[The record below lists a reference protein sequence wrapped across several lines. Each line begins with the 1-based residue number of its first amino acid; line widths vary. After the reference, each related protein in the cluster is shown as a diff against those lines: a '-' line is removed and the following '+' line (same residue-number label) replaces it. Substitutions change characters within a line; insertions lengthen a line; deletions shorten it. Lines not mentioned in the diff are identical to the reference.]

1 MNQLTSASND
11 ATRGANR
18 RMAVG
23 AKRATAVQVLH
34 LKELAYCQKNA
45 YKFLTIK
52 AMKVANPID
61 RSILARIKRR
71 GVDWVF
77 SPADFI
83 DLGTRHAVDKA
94 LSRMAADGSIRRVA
108 RGLYDVPKQ
117 HPIVGT
123 TAPSIDEVAK
133 AVAGKGGIRVQPT
146 GAYAA
151 NLLGLS
157 DQVPAK
163 VVFLTDGRS
172 KRIRLGKLD
181 IVFRQTS
188 PRIMATAGTVSG
200 LVVQALRYLGKA
212 HVNGDTVKKLGR
224 KLSADDRK
232 RLLKDL
238 ASAPAWIADI
248 MRQLAAQP

>member
-1 MNQLTSASND
+1 MNVT
-11 ATRGANR
+11 
-18 RMAVG
+18 
-23 AKRATAVQVLH
+23 
-34 LKELAYCQKNA
+34 
-45 YKFLTIK
+45 
-52 AMKVANPID
+52 NPID
-61 RSILARIKRR
+61 TRILARIKRH
-71 GVDWVF
+71 GTDWVF

-94 LSRMAADGSIRRVA
+94 LSRMAAAGDIRRVA
-108 RGLYDVPKQ
+108 RGLYDVPRR

-123 TAPSIDEVAK
+123 IAPSIDEVAR
-133 AVAGKGGIRVQPT
+133 AVAGRGGTRMQPT

-163 VVFLTDGRS
+163 VVFLTDGRT
-172 KRIRLGKLD
+172 KRVRLGKMD

-188 PRIMATAGTVSG
+188 PRIMATAGSVSG
-200 LVVQALRYLGKA
+200 LVIQALRYLGRT
-212 HVNGDTVKKLGR
+212 HVNSDTVRKLAR
-224 KLSADDRK
+224 KLSAQDRK

>member
-1 MNQLTSASND
+1 
-11 ATRGANR
+11 
-18 RMAVG
+18 
-23 AKRATAVQVLH
+23 
-34 LKELAYCQKNA
+34 
-45 YKFLTIK
+45 
-52 AMKVANPID
+52 MKVANPID
-61 RSILARIKRR
+61 RSMLARIKKR

-172 KRIRLGKLD
+172 KRIRLGKMD